1 MKPSQSAKS
10 PSKWMLLVEFPAAT
24 ALFMIASL
32 NLAYRPMLL
41 ITIAIMGLLVACYLY
56 FKLRYGIRIPL
67 FVLFLAFAAVEVD
80 TVGNHFRWY
89 QRIPWPIPYDV
100 FAHLVIPV
108 LLSPALIWL
117 IRAWFE
123 KSSYAV
129 PLSVVVFIATCVNFS
144 LSGFYEITEMWDE
157 LYFGGKRI
165 WSIYD
170 TSRDLQWDLTGA
182 IFGSLLTFAAIKLR
196 SKFFQRQVTRKLIA
210 DLPSTTEALKGSQIQ
225 VSGRK

>member
-1 MKPSQSAKS
+1 MKPTQSPKT
-10 PSKWMLLVEFPAAT
+10 PSKWLLLVEFPAAT
-24 ALFMIASL
+24 ALFMLASL

-41 ITIAIMGLLVACYLY
+41 ITVSSVVLLLACYFY
-56 FKLRYGIRIPL
+56 FKWRYGLRIPI
-67 FVLFLAFAAVEVD
+67 FVLLLAFAAVEVD
-80 TVGNHFRWY
+80 TVGNYFRWY
-89 QRIPWPIPYDV
+89 QKIPWPVPYDV

-108 LLSPALIWL
+108 MLSPALIWL

-123 KSSYAV
+123 KSGYAV
-129 PLSVVVFIATCVNFS
+129 PLSVVVFIAVCVNFS

-170 TSRDLQWDLTGA
+170 TPRDLQWDLTGA

-196 SKFFQRQVTRKLIA
+196 SRCSQRQINPELIA
-210 DLPSTTEALKGSQIQ
+210 DLPSATNAG
-225 VSGRK
+225 